1 MTGNSGIGRRIKV
14 SPSALAILT
23 LFLLWIVANGYFGWR
38 YFPFRDDW
46 SWFGRP
52 NVLPAGPWGYFL
64 VYQLYAYRPVSF
76 FLDVMLWSRFW
87 PSLTPVSV
95 LFTFLVFAT
104 AAIYRTALSR
114 ITGRPMWSVM
124 LVMLWWPLIVEGQ
137 YWLAAAGGD
146 VLALLAL
153 GLWMWMAT
161 ILTQSPRT
169 RWLGWLGATLI
180 LTLGNLSYE
189 QQWFVTL
196 LAAGVLIRARPSH
209 WRVIGLSAISSL
221 AIAVT
226 WYLSNRAGLSA
237 NGKHANH
244 SVAAVWRSLQD
255 TVHQL
260 WHMLGQSQ
268 WRAWVQA
275 VTTPGRLPP
284 LYWAVV
290 IGLAVLTMW
299 AITRTYPT
307 LRQPGVLRA
316 RWMGSIG
323 IMWIGLAYA
332 PWLLT
337 QYHWIADRSVY
348 AASPGIGLIIE
359 ALVTTIRQGVRQTS
373 ARRVFWALFT
383 VGLALLVGLH
393 TQDIHAY
400 QVTGQFDQKVA
411 RLTLKKMI
419 AAHLRPSAPV
429 LIRSSMLT
437 VVPWDYPYHDHVAT
451 SWGVA
456 WGPRLM
462 WEDLSHYRFHPNV
475 TMLYP
480 GQSAPSTHFA
490 YQVVLSRGRP
500 TRAQCTSGTS
510 PCMVIQYHDQ
520 WPRPKVVRWKL
531 FTGVPS

>member
-1 MTGNSGIGRRIKV
+1 MTWNFRIQRRIK
-14 SPSALAILT
+14 SLPPSALAILA
-23 LFLLWIVANGYFGWR
+23 LLVLWIVANGYFGWR

-52 NVLPAGPWGYFL
+52 NVLPAGPWGYFR

-95 LFTFLVFAT
+95 LFTLLVFVT
-104 AAIYRTALSR
+104 AVIYRMALSR
-114 ITGRPMWSVM
+114 ITGQPMWSVM

-161 ILTQSPRT
+161 VLTESPHT

-196 LAAGVLIRARPSH
+196 LAAGLLVWRRPSQWH
-209 WRVIGLSAISSL
+209 AISTSAVSSL
-221 AIAVT
+221 GIAAA
-226 WYLSNRAGLSA
+226 WYLSNMAGLSA

-244 SVAAVWRSLQD
+244 SIGAVWLSLKD
-255 TVHQL
+255 TIRQL

-268 WRAWVQA
+268 WHAWVQA

-284 LYWAVV
+284 PYWVLV
-290 IGLAVLTMW
+290 LALTVLAMW
-299 AITRTYPT
+299 AIARTYPT
-307 LRQPGVLRA
+307 AMTSGIAMWPLLAIGVL
-316 RWMGSIG
+316 
-323 IMWIGLAYA
+323 WIGLAYA

-337 QYHWIADRSVY
+337 HYHWIADRSVY

-359 ALVTTIRQGVRQTS
+359 ALTLTIRQGVHHIL
-373 ARRVFWALFT
+373 ARRGLWAAAT
-383 VGLALLVGLH
+383 TGLALLVGLH

-411 RLTLKKMI
+411 RLTLKQMM
-419 AAHLRPSAPV
+419 AAHLPPSAPV
-429 LIRSSMLT
+429 LIRSSTLT

-462 WEDLSHYRFHPNV
+462 WEDLSHYRFHPHV
-475 TMLYP
+475 TLLYP
-480 GQSAPSTHFA
+480 GQAVPSTHFT
-490 YQVVLSRGRP
+490 YQVVLIRGRP
-500 TRAQCTSGTS
+500 AKAQCAPGTF
-510 PCMVIQYHDQ
+510 PCMAIQYHDQ
-520 WPRPKVVRWKL
+520 WPRPRVTRWKI
-531 FTGVPS
+531 FTGPRS